1 MKNGKKGFTL
11 VELMIVVVI
20 LGILAA
26 IAIPLYMKF
35 VQSAKAGEARLNLG
49 KIASLLERYYD
60 ARANQATD
68 LTVALGSASTMVA
81 AYPQNVAGGCVAPG
95 TGQQRVPNDIASVR
109 NMKYTPGEAEWMGPA
124 ATPYAWADIPFSI
137 TQPIAFQYC
146 YHGANTATD
155 SIFTV
160 GAFGDVDADTVASS
174 FRRAGAVLCTG
185 GTGCAPSVG
194 AIVVTNE
201 SE

>member
-1 MKNGKKGFTL
+1 MKKGKKGFTL

-60 ARANQATD
+60 ARANQAT
-68 LTVALGSASTMVA
+68 TVAVATGAASTMVA
-81 AYPQNVAGGCVAPG
+81 AFPQNAAAGCIAAS
-95 TGQQRVPNDIASVR
+95 TGQQRVPDDIASVR
-109 NMKYTPGEAEWMGPA
+109 NMKYTPAEGEWMGTEALP
-124 ATPYAWADIPFSI
+124 TAWSEIPFSI
-137 TQPIAFQYC
+137 TQPIAYQYC
-146 YHGANTATD
+146 YHGEGTSNA
-155 SIFTV
+155 SVFTV
-160 GAFGDVDADTVASS
+160 GAFGDLDADTIAST

>member
-1 MKNGKKGFTL
+1 MKGKKKGFTL

-35 VQSAKAGEARLNLG
+35 VQSSKAGEARLNLG
-49 KIASLLERYYD
+49 KVASLLERYYD
-60 ARANQATD
+60 ARANQSDTIAVAT
-68 LTVALGSASTMVA
+68 GSLAGMIASFPINDATGCTTANASTE
-81 AYPQNVAGGCVAPG
+81 G
-95 TGQQRVPNDIASVR
+95 VPRAIASVA
-109 NMKYTPGEAEWMGPA
+109 NAKYTPSETEWMRVG
-124 ATPYAWADIPFSI
+124 TVETAWSKIPFAI
-137 TQPIAFQYC
+137 TQPIAYQYC
-146 YHGANTATD
+146 YSGTGTGTA
-155 SIFTV
+155 SVFTT
-160 GAFGDVDADTVASS
+160 GAFGDLDADTVYSS

-185 GTGCAPSVG
+185 TTGCAPSVG

>member
-1 MKNGKKGFTL
+1 MKGKKKGFTL

-35 VQSAKAGEARLNLG
+35 VQSSKAGEARLNLG

-60 ARANQATD
+60 SRGNQSTD
-68 LTVALGSASTMVA
+68 LTVATGTSTTMIPQF
-81 AYPQNVAGGCVAPG
+81 PQNDAGGCAAQG
-95 TGQQRVPNDIASVR
+95 AGQVRVPLAIADVQ
-109 NMKYTPGEAEWMGPA
+109 NKKYTPAESDWSGP
-124 ATPYAWADIPFSI
+124 WADIPFAI
-137 TQPIAFQYC
+137 TQPIAYQYC
-146 YHGANTATD
+146 YHGAGTSNA
-155 SIFTV
+155 SVFTT
-160 GAFGDVDADTVASS
+160 GAFGDLDADSVWSS
-174 FRRAGAVLCTG
+174 FRRAGKILCPTATSCAV
-185 GTGCAPSVG
+185 SVG

>member
-1 MKNGKKGFTL
+1 MNGKKKGFTL

-35 VQSAKAGEARLNLG
+35 VQSSKAGEARLNLG

-60 ARANQATD
+60 ARGNQSTD
-68 LTVALGSASTMVA
+68 LTVTVGTSSTMV
-81 AYPQNVAGGCVAPG
+81 PSFPINDAGGCVAQG
-95 TGQQRVPNDIASVR
+95 AAQQRVPTAIASVQ
-109 NMKYTPGEAEWMGPA
+109 NMKYTPSEEDWMGTTALPS
-124 ATPYAWADIPFSI
+124 AWSMIPFAI
-137 TQPIAFQYC
+137 TQPIAYQYC
-146 YHGANTATD
+146 YHGAGTSNN
-155 SIFTV
+155 SIFTT
-160 GAFGDVDADTVASS
+160 GAFGDLDADGAWSS
-174 FRRAGAVLCTG
+174 FRRAGKILCTS
-185 GTGCAPSVG
+185 GTSCAVSVG

>member
-1 MKNGKKGFTL
+1 MRKNKKGFTL

-68 LTVALGSASTMVA
+68 ITVALGSASTMVA
-81 AYPQNVAGGCVAPG
+81 SFPQNAAAGCVAPG

-109 NMKYTPGEAEWMGPA
+109 NMKYTPAEGEWMGPA
-124 ATPYAWADIPFSI
+124 ATPYAWSEIPFSI
-137 TQPIAFQYC
+137 TQPIAYQYC
-146 YHGANTATD
+146 YHGEGSSNA
-155 SIFTV
+155 SVFTV
-160 GAFGDVDADTVASS
+160 GAFGDVDADTVSSS
-174 FRRAGAVLCTG
+174 FRRAGAVLCSG
-185 GTGCAPSVG
+185 ATGCAPSVG